1 MATTKELIA
10 KHNELAFQLGEPELV
25 EWKRSKD
32 LLEGRIAGMQ
42 DELDA
47 KAQAAAERLAAEAGN
62 DPLAD
67 VPAEPVDPLDMDGPE
82 DAPAEPEPEA
92 PTEVA
97 EEPKRQ
103 NRASGGTVGK
113 TIEAL
118 LMDASLSYDEVVNR
132 VLVEHP
138 DAHTSRRSVASVAAG
153 LRKAG
158 VDVPMRR
165 RGRTGE

>member
-10 KHNELAFQLGEPELV
+10 VHNELAFQLGEPELT

-47 KAQAAAERLAAEAGN
+47 KALLAIDAEAGD

-67 VPAEPVDPLDMDGPE
+67 ADLEPVDPLDMDGPE
-82 DAPAEPEPEA
+82 DAPTEPEPEA